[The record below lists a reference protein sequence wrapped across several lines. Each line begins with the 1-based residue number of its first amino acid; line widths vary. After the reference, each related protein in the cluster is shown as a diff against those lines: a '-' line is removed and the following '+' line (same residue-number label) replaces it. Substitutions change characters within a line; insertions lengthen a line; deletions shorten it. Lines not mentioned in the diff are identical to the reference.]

1 MADNM
6 MGTHENDVIFNMD
19 SLREFIKLIKRQG
32 TENIDFYAV
41 SELLQPPGDNIMVS
55 VPTGTKDG
63 NLEPW
68 IELYNDGKRQNAETN
83 LLNYFSNI
91 LTNGLSIDVYQ
102 YIPEIQERNYRE
114 DEDGISIRNGYHI
127 YRNRSFQQIFEKSEI
142 ITTYFVR
149 RDYDLEAETWVNH
162 PTPEE
167 GNQPD
172 YTQDDFNTKFQL
184 MLESSVFSKID
195 ENSQEYSMNF
205 YNNLNELLSN
215 LSNKTSIQI
224 NGKTLWLSMPPT
236 PTGNK
241 PELVFA
247 LTQKAKQD
255 LINVLSAYFSYNN
268 QINIRKDVQP
278 ITVYQKEP
286 IDNPN
291 NEPWWKFIYTKY
303 NGNMVYEDGNGN
315 SQYYTEFVEDELK
328 VNPGK
333 IVVVRK
339 IHPWQNNITNSDAGY
354 DINIK
359 SGRHLYIQAGSL
371 LKFNPGQ
378 STDDKDLIDDYW
390 TDTTPGTFSI
400 DENDGQKAH
409 IITIRGFDQNGN
421 FNNKNPIIGYTTQ
434 NDIPDD
440 TDADGAYKIGDNDGN
455 YNLTP
460 EQLAALQQ
468 QPDVP
473 VYLNGEVIGYIK
485 SKDIPKESDENGAY
499 EINDQKYDLDPNL
512 IIPIAQAHIEPVYLN
527 NNDAN
532 ITTHELTVDKL
543 NFAGDSTG
551 DKTKFLRSDSQWA
564 NELFN
569 SFCIAPNING
579 YLKIGAY
586 GKDNTGTYGTS
597 GYGQFWYNGSNN
609 KVGNYYG
616 NTIYCSNRFGATK
629 IFNAVFN
636 DYAECRKTIDL
647 EPGRVVIDNDD
658 GSLSCA
664 NARLLSGAQVISD
677 TFGNL
682 MGETDECHTPIA
694 VAGRVLVYTY
704 QPREN
709 YHAGMAV
716 CSAPNGTIDIMTRE
730 EIKEYPDCIVG
741 IVSEI
746 PNYERWGTDQVDVNG
761 RIWIKIK

>member
-41 SELLQPPGDNIMVS
+41 SELLQPPGDNLMVS
-55 VPTGTKDG
+55 VPTGIKDG

-83 LLNYFSNI
+83 LLNYFSNV
-91 LTNGLSIDVYQ
+91 LEHGLSVQVYQ
-102 YIPEIQERNYRE
+102 YIPEILERNYSE
-114 DEDGISIRNGYHI
+114 DEDGISIKKGYHQ
-127 YRNRSFQQIFEKSEI
+127 YKPKSFVLVSNKDDI
-142 ITTYFVR
+142 ITTYVTR
-149 RDYDLEAETWVNH
+149 REYDFETETWINY
-162 PTPEE
+162 PTSEE

-172 YTQDDFNTKFQL
+172 YTQDDFDTKFQL
-184 MLESSVFSKID
+184 TLESSPLYKEVDGESL
-195 ENSQEYSMNF
+195 YPMNF

-215 LSNKTSIQI
+215 LSNKASIQI

-241 PELVFA
+241 PELVFI

-268 QINIRKDVQP
+268 QINIRKDMQP

-286 IDNPN
+286 IDNPD

-303 NGNMVYEDGNGN
+303 NGNMIYEDGSGN
-315 SQYYTEFVEDELK
+315 SKYYTEFVEDELK

-339 IHPWQNNITNSDAGY
+339 IHPWQNNIINSEAGY

-378 STDDKDLIDDYW
+378 STEEKDLIDDYW
-390 TDTTPGTFSI
+390 TNTTPGTFSI

-421 FNNKNPIIGYTTQ
+421 FNNKNPIVGYTSQ
-434 NDIPDD
+434 NDTPSN
-440 TDADGAYKIGDNDGN
+440 TDSDGAYKIGSDN

-473 VYLNGEVIGYIK
+473 VYLNGTVIGYIK

-499 EINDQKYDLDPNL
+499 EINDQKYNLDPNL
-512 IIPIAQAHIEPVYLN
+512 IIPLAQANIIPVYLN
-527 NNDAN
+527 NNNDAS
-532 ITTHELTVDKL
+532 ITTHELIVDKINL
-543 NFAGDSTG
+543 AGDEAG

-564 NELFN
+564 DTLEGPLILGNRD
-569 SFCIAPNING
+569 I
-579 YLKIGAY
+579 
-586 GKDNTGTYGTS
+586 DNTNIRLGIWGTGNVDA
-597 GYGQFWYNGSNN
+597 NGNDSATVSIHTKGGIKADLNIWGS
-609 KVGNYYG
+609 KV
-616 NTIYCSNRFGATK
+616 FK
-629 IFNAVFN
+629 AVFN
-636 DYAECRKTIDL
+636 DYAEFRQTINL
-647 EPGRVVIDNDD
+647 TPGHIVIDNDD
-658 GSLSCA
+658 GSLSCTTK
-664 NARLLSGAQVISD
+664 RLQPGAQVISD
-677 TFGNL
+677 TFGDA
-682 MGETDECHTPIA
+682 MGWTEKCQTPIA

-704 QPREN
+704 QSREN

-730 EIKEYPDCIVG
+730 EIKEYPDCIIG

-746 PNYERWGTDQVDVNG
+746 PNYEKWGTDQIEVNG
-761 RIWIKIK
+761 RIWIKVK

>member
-41 SELLQPPGDNIMVS
+41 SELLQPPGDNLMVS
-55 VPTGTKDG
+55 VPTGIKDG

-83 LLNYFSNI
+83 LLNYFSNV
-91 LTNGLSIDVYQ
+91 LEHGLSVQVYQ
-102 YIPEIQERNYRE
+102 YIPEILERNYSE
-114 DEDGISIRNGYHI
+114 DEDGISIKKGYHQ
-127 YRNRSFQQIFEKSEI
+127 YKPKSFVLVSNKDDI
-142 ITTYFVR
+142 ITTYVTR
-149 RDYDLEAETWVNH
+149 REYDFETETWVNY
-162 PTPEE
+162 PTSEE

-172 YTQDDFNTKFQL
+172 YTQDDFDTKFQL
-184 MLESSVFSKID
+184 TLESSPLYKEVD
-195 ENSQEYSMNF
+195 GEQLYPMNF
-205 YNNLNELLSN
+205 YDNLNELLSN
-215 LSNKTSIQI
+215 LSNKASIQI
-224 NGKTLWLSMPPT
+224 NGKTLWLSMPPA

-241 PELVFA
+241 PELVFI

-268 QINIRKDVQP
+268 QINIRKDMQP

-286 IDNPN
+286 IDNPD

-303 NGNMVYEDGNGN
+303 NGNMIYEDGSGN
-315 SQYYTEFVEDELK
+315 SKYYTEFVEDELK

-339 IHPWQNNITNSDAGY
+339 IHPWQNNITNSEAGY

-378 STDDKDLIDDYW
+378 STEDKDEIDDYW

-421 FNNKNPIIGYTTQ
+421 FNNKNPIVGYTSQ
-434 NDIPDD
+434 NDTPSNAD
-440 TDADGAYKIGDNDGN
+440 TDGAYKIGSDD

-473 VYLNGEVIGYIK
+473 VYLNGTVIGYIK

-499 EINDQKYDLDPNL
+499 EINDQKYNLDPNL
-512 IIPIAQAHIEPVYLN
+512 IIPLAQANIIPVYLN
-527 NNDAN
+527 NNNAS
-532 ITTHELTVDKL
+532 ITSHEGNFDTVGNSDNYVPDGYFTNL
-543 NFAGDSTG
+543 HLAGDGLESSG
-551 DKTKFLRSDSQWA
+551 
-564 NELFN
+564 
-569 SFCIAPNING
+569 I
-579 YLKIGAY
+579 LKIINDTEAGRPT
-586 GKDNTGTYGTS
+586 TGNAS
-597 GYGQFWYNGSNN
+597 PGQDVALVNLQGSIITAGGIAASKNIMA
-609 KVGNYYG
+609 KRVY
-616 NTIYCSNRFGATK
+616 A
-629 IFNAVFN
+629 AVFN

-647 EPGRVVIDNDD
+647 EPGRVIVDNDD

-664 NARLLSGAQVISD
+664 DERLMPGAQVISD
-677 TFGNL
+677 TYGNL
-682 MGETDECHTPIA
+682 IGEMPDAQTPVA

-704 QPREN
+704 QSREN

-716 CSAPNGTIDIMTRE
+716 CSAPNGTVDIMTRK
-730 EIKEYPDCIVG
+730 EIREYPDCIIG

-746 PNYERWGTDQVDVNG
+746 PSYEKWGTDEVDVNG

>member
-127 YRNRSFQQIFEKSEI
+127 YRNRSFQQIFDKSEI
-142 ITTYFVR
+142 ITTYFIR

-184 MLESSVFSKID
+184 MLETSIFSKTD

-241 PELVFA
+241 PELVFI

-268 QINIRKDVQP
+268 QINIRKDMQP

-286 IDNPN
+286 IDNPD

-303 NGNMVYEDGNGN
+303 NGNMIYEDGSGN
-315 SQYYTEFVEDELK
+315 SKYYTEFVEDELK

-339 IHPWQNNITNSDAGY
+339 IHPWQNNITNSEVGY

-378 STDDKDLIDDYW
+378 STEEKDLIDDYW

-409 IITIRGFDQNGN
+409 IITIRGFDQNGD
-421 FNNKNPIIGYTTQ
+421 FNNKNPVIGYMRTQ
-434 NDIPDD
+434 DIPSNNNQN
-440 TDADGAYKIGDNDGN
+440 GAYKIGSNN

-460 EQLAALQQ
+460 EQLSQLKWPAEGEYNIPVLLNNDNAKVSSHEGNFDTINANNIIVNTI
-468 QPDVP
+468 DVNTSVGSANDYVP
-473 VYLNGEVIGYIK
+473 NGYFTNLYLAGNGLNSSGILTITNNTEAERR
-485 SKDIPKESDENGAY
+485 PN
-499 EINDQKYDLDPNL
+499 DPN
-512 IIPIAQAHIEPVYLN
+512 VGN
-527 NNDAN
+527 
-532 ITTHELTVDKL
+532 VV
-543 NFAGDSTG
+543 S
-551 DKTKFLRSDSQWA
+551 
-564 NELFN
+564 
-569 SFCIAPNING
+569 NINNLVGSIKTLGGIAAGKSIKG
-579 YLKIGAY
+579 YKIYA
-586 GKDNTGTYGTS
+586 
-597 GYGQFWYNGSNN
+597 
-609 KVGNYYG
+609 
-616 NTIYCSNRFGATK
+616 
-629 IFNAVFN
+629 AVFN
-636 DYAECRKTIDL
+636 DYAECRKTINL
-647 EPGRVVIDNDD
+647 EAGRVVIDNDD

-664 NARLLSGAQVISD
+664 NTRLLSGAQVISD
-677 TFGNL
+677 TYGNL
-682 MGETDECHTPIA
+682 IGEMPGAQTPIA
-694 VAGRVLVYTY
+694 VSGRVLVYPY
-704 QPREN
+704 QNRDN

-716 CSAPNGTIDIMTRE
+716 CSAPNGTVDIMTRE
-730 EIKEYPDCIVG
+730 EIKEYPDCIIG

-746 PNYERWGTDQVDVNG
+746 PDYDKWGSDQVDVNG
-761 RIWIKIK
+761 RIWIKVK

>member
-127 YRNRSFQQIFEKSEI
+127 YRNRSFQQIFDKSEI

-184 MLESSVFSKID
+184 MLETSVFSKTD

-241 PELVFA
+241 PELVFV

-303 NGNMVYEDGNGN
+303 NGNMIYEDGSGN

-378 STDDKDLIDDYW
+378 STEDKDLIDDYW

-473 VYLNGEVIGYIK
+473 VYLSGEVIGYIK

-512 IIPIAQAHIEPVYLN
+512 IIPIAQAHIIPVYLN

-532 ITTHELTVDKL
+532 ITSHEGNFDTVGNSDNYVSDGYFTNL
-543 NFAGDSTG
+543 HLAGDGLESSG
-551 DKTKFLRSDSQWA
+551 
-564 NELFN
+564 
-569 SFCIAPNING
+569 I
-579 YLKIGAY
+579 LKITN
-586 GKDNTGTYGTS
+586 NTEAGRPTTRNAS
-597 GYGQFWYNGSNN
+597 PGQDVALGNLQGSIITAGGIAASKNIMA
-609 KVGNYYG
+609 KRVY
-616 NTIYCSNRFGATK
+616 A
-629 IFNAVFN
+629 AVFN

-647 EPGRVVIDNDD
+647 EPGRVVVDNDD

-664 NARLLSGAQVISD
+664 NMRLLPGAQVISD
-677 TFGNL
+677 TYGNL
-682 MGETDECHTPIA
+682 IGEMPEARTPIA
-694 VAGRVLVYTY
+694 VSGRVLVYPY
-704 QPREN
+704 QNRN
-709 YHAGMAV
+709 NFHAGMAV
-716 CSAPNGTIDIMTRE
+716 CSAPNGTVDIMTRE

-746 PNYERWGTDQVDVNG
+746 PNYEEWGTDQVDVNG
-761 RIWIKIK
+761 RIWIRVK

>member
-6 MGTHENDVIFNMD
+6 MGTHENDVIFNID

-41 SELLQPPGDNIMVS
+41 SELLQPPGDNLMVS
-55 VPTGTKDG
+55 VPTGIKDG

-83 LLNYFSNI
+83 LLNYFSNV
-91 LTNGLSIDVYQ
+91 LEHGLSVQVYQ
-102 YIPEIQERNYRE
+102 YIPEILERNYSE
-114 DEDGISIRNGYHI
+114 DEDGISIKKGYHQ
-127 YRNRSFQQIFEKSEI
+127 YKPKSFVLVSNKDDI
-142 ITTYFVR
+142 ITTYVTR
-149 RDYDLEAETWVNH
+149 REYDFETETWVNY
-162 PTPEE
+162 PTSEE

-172 YTQDDFNTKFQL
+172 YTQDDFDTKFQL
-184 MLESSVFSKID
+184 TLESSPLYKEVD
-195 ENSQEYSMNF
+195 GEQLYPMNF

-215 LSNKTSIQI
+215 LSNKASIQI
-224 NGKTLWLSMPPT
+224 NGKTLWLSMPPA

-241 PELVFA
+241 PELVFI

-268 QINIRKDVQP
+268 QINIRKDMQP

-286 IDNPN
+286 IDNPD

-303 NGNMVYEDGNGN
+303 NGNMIYEDGSGN
-315 SQYYTEFVEDELK
+315 SKYYTEFVEDELK

-339 IHPWQNNITNSDAGY
+339 IHPWQNNITNSEAGY

-378 STDDKDLIDDYW
+378 STEEKDLIDDYW

-409 IITIRGFDQNGN
+409 IITIRGFENGD
-421 FNNKNPIIGYTTQ
+421 FNNHDSYPVGPIIGYIKES
-434 NDIPDD
+434 DIPEN
-440 TDADGAYKIGDNDGN
+440 ANNDGAYKINDSN
-455 YNLTP
+455 YNLTD
-460 EQLAALQQ
+460 EQLKKLRPF
-468 QPDVP
+468 PDDEYSIP
-473 VYLNGEVIGYIK
+473 VYWNNKGSLTTNVINTDIINADTINTDIINADQGNFNSITVGGGNGIEFG
-485 SKDIPKESDENGAY
+485 
-499 EINDQKYDLDPNL
+499 QDLLVTSTTEAQRLPNDPNQGN
-512 IIPIAQAHIEPVYLN
+512 IVN
-527 NNDAN
+527 N
-532 ITTHELTVDKL
+532 
-543 NFAGDSTG
+543 
-551 DKTKFLRSDSQWA
+551 
-564 NELFN
+564 
-569 SFCIAPNING
+569 
-579 YLKIGAY
+579 
-586 GKDNTGTYGTS
+586 KDNLIGSIKTLGGIAAGKS
-597 GYGQFWYNGSNN
+597 IKGYR
-609 KVGNYYG
+609 
-616 NTIYCSNRFGATK
+616 IYA
-629 IFNAVFN
+629 AVFN

-647 EPGRVVIDNDD
+647 EPGRVVVDNDD

-664 NARLLSGAQVISD
+664 NSRLLPGAQIISD
-677 TFGNL
+677 TYGNL
-682 MGETDECHTPIA
+682 IGEMPNAQTPIA
-694 VAGRVLVYTY
+694 VSGRVLVYPY
-704 QPREN
+704 QNRNN

-716 CSAPNGTIDIMTRE
+716 CSAPNGTVDIMTRE

-746 PNYERWGTDQVDVNG
+746 PNYEKWGTNQVNVNN
-761 RIWIKIK
+761 RIWIRIK